1 MKKGKNYFFDK
12 RDQVIFAKKN
22 LRMKNFSNHLFWDI
36 DKTQIDFD
44 NSKPFIIERV
54 MSHGLL
60 SDWFL
65 LKELYGLEV
74 IRQVVLTCRYLD
86 KSCLNFCSTY
96 FNEPK
101 ENFRCYKLAQ
111 SIPTHWD
118 Y

>member
-1 MKKGKNYFFDK
+1 MSKHLFLQK
-12 RDQVIFAKKN
+12 RN
-22 LRMKNFSNHLFWDI
+22 PSMKNFSNHLFWDI
-36 DKTQIDFD
+36 DKTQIDFEG
-44 NSKPFIIERV
+44 SKPFVIERV

-74 IRQVVLTCRYLD
+74 IRQVVLACRYLD
-86 KSCLNFCSTY
+86 KSCLNFCITY
-96 FNEPK
+96 FDEPK